1 MNFNKEQVWRTLK
14 DQVGNYYSQQSE
26 PEREEFRK
34 WVKDLLRSQAVVVE
48 FVKADGDTRVMT
60 CTLSEQ
66 LGAHYVTREIVENQ
80 ETTKP
85 AKKIN
90 TDACAVWDL
99 NQSAWRSFRWD
110 RVKRIEFTLE
120 SNSTVQS
127 N

>member
-1 MNFNKEQVWRTLK
+1 MNFDKEQVWRSLK
-14 DQVGNYYSQQSE
+14 DQIGNYYSQQSE

-34 WVKDLLRSQAVVVE
+34 WVKGLLQSQAVVIE

-66 LGAHYVTREIVENQ
+66 LGAHHVTRAIVENQ
-80 ETTKP
+80 DTPKP
-85 AKKIN
+85 VKKIN

-110 RVKRIEFTLE
+110 RVKKIEFT
-120 SNSTVQS
+120 V
-127 N
+127 

>member
-1 MNFNKEQVWRTLK
+1 MNFDKEQVWRTLK

-66 LGAHYVTREIVENQ
+66 LGAHHVTQAIVENQ
-80 ETTKP
+80 DTTKP

-120 SNSTVQS
+120 GNSTVQS